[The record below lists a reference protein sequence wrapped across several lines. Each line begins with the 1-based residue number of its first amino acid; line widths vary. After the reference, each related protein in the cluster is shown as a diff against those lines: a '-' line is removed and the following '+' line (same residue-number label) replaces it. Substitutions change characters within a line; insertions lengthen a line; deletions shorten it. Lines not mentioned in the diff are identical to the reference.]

1 MASLEA
7 ALLLNFIKEEQEDMH
22 FTSPGNFPS
31 SLREM

>member
-7 ALLLNFIKEEQEDMH
+7 ALLLNFIKEQEDMH